1 MQSPQTKVK
10 CTKSRKTK
18 STGTGDNNAKVLYL
32 NIIIYVFVWQ
42 LCCICCWRECLFPK
56 SFFFICR
63 YMFFFRVPSAS
74 FLHDPHYSRFPFFLH
89 FSTSCLLFSAALF
102 GSLNSCSADLFWLLC
117 RCRRR
122 CFHRRLCIGGQ
133 NKSQLLF
140 SRFFRGFVCVFAFW
154 KFSLKFKVSRIT
166 HTSKRHTAHTDTRFS
181 LFAHTHHT
189 RRHTDSETYAYQAI
203 SHCRT
208 KCMFI

>member
-1 MQSPQTKVK
+1 MCLFGNCV
-10 CTKSRKTK
+10 
-18 STGTGDNNAKVLYL
+18 
-32 NIIIYVFVWQ
+32 VFVVGVNVSS
-42 LCCICCWRECLFPK
+42 PK
-56 SFFFICR
+56 VFFLYVGM
-63 YMFFFRVPSAS
+63 YMFFFGFRLP
-74 FLHDPHYSRFPFFLH
+74 RFARSPLFPFPFPIPLFFLH

-189 RRHTDSETYAYQAI
+189 HTDSETYAYQAI